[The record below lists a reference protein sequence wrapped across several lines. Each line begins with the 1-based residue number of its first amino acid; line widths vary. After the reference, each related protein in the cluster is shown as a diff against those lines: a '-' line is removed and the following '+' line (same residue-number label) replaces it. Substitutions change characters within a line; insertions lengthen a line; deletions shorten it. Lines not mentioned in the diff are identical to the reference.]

1 MIVGAILVQ
10 NTSWNNVERAIAALR
25 KERLLTALGVARTPV
40 DNLAAFIRPSGYFRQ
55 KARKLH
61 EFVQFLETEHDGSL
75 HKMFATPTADLR
87 EQLLGVHGIGPETA
101 DSILLYAGGRPVF
114 VVDAYTRRILQRHK
128 IVPKTGSYENI
139 RGLMEKS
146 LPSDVPLFNE
156 FHALLVQVGKRF
168 CRPKA
173 PNCSACPLKC
183 FLPRQIEGAL

>member
-1 MIVGAILVQ
+1 M
-10 NTSWNNVERAIAALR
+10 
-25 KERLLTALGVARTPV
+25 
-40 DNLAAFIRPSGYFRQ
+40 
-55 KARKLH
+55 
-61 EFVQFLETEHDGSL
+61 
-75 HKMFATPTADLR
+75 
-87 EQLLGVHGIGPETA
+87 
-101 DSILLYAGGRPVF
+101 F